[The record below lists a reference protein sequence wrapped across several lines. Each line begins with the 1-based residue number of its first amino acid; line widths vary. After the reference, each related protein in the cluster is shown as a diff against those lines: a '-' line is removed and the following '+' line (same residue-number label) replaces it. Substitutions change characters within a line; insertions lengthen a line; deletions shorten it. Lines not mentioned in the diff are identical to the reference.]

1 MTESETARRK
11 WCAILAKL
19 LAPMDAE
26 RAAAGL
32 VAMLAMLAGL
42 PDSAFTE
49 ATAHTVCT
57 SGRIARPMLRS
68 NTPDGRDLPAV
79 YGPFT
84 HLPTYGE
91 LRGALE
97 RIVAGQRTMT
107 ALASPELRLAAP
119 APATGARE
127 WSPEASEYVGR
138 LVSAFTAERSFN
150 DPAKIA
156 SDARPVRALHF
167 TREQLE
173 ATYERLAAKGD
184 RAAQYRLDTI
194 RGKRTPSPLSAAD
207 MFGDG

>member
-1 MTESETARRK
+1 MTQSEIARRG

-32 VAMLAMLAGL
+32 VAMLPMLANL
-42 PDSAFTE
+42 PDSAFTD

-57 SGRIARPMLRS
+57 NGREVRAVLKA
-68 NTPDGRDLPAV
+68 NTPEKHDLPAV

-84 HLPTYGE
+84 HVPTYGE

-97 RIVAGQRTMT
+97 RVVAGQRTMA
-107 ALASPELRLAAP
+107 ALSAP
-119 APATGARE
+119 QLSLPPPGPDVGARE
-127 WSPEASEYVGR
+127 WSPEAAEYVSN
-138 LVSAFTAERSFN
+138 LVSAFAAERSFN

-156 SDARPVRALHF
+156 ADTRPVRALHF

-173 ATYERLAAKGD
+173 ATYEGLAAKGD
-184 RAAQYRLDTI
+184 RAAQYRL
-194 RGKRTPSPLSAAD
+194 AALRRKPNPPITASD